1 MRVVIGSD
9 HAGFE
14 LKEFLKKSLAGWGQE
29 VEDVGTHST
38 ASTDY
43 PDYALLVGDRV
54 AKAVRDGGGA
64 PETLGVLVCGTGI
77 GVSIAANK
85 VKGVRAARCDEPY
98 SAQMSRRH
106 NDANVLCM
114 GQRVIGSGVAEL
126 TLKAFLDTAFE
137 GGRHQARVD
146 KITAIEDREK

>member
-9 HAGFE
+9 HAGVT
-14 LKEFLKKSLAGWGQE
+14 LKEFLKKPLAEWGHQ
-29 VEDVGTHST
+29 VEDVGTHSL

-54 AKAVRDGGGA
+54 AKAVQAVGA
-64 PETLGVLVCGTGI
+64 QGAEPTTLGVLVCGTGI

-98 SAQMSRRH
+98 SAR
-106 NDANVLCM
+106 
-114 GQRVIGSGVAEL
+114 
-126 TLKAFLDTAFE
+126 
-137 GGRHQARVD
+137 
-146 KITAIEDREK
+146 